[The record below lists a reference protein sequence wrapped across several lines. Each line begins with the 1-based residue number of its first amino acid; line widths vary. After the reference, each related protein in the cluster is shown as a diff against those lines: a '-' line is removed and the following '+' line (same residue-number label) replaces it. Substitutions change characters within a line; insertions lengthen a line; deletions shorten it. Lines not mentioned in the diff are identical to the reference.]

1 MILDSMERGTE
12 SALNGEIE
20 EHFRNICESFSTV
33 FDKNDNEPKSPRF
46 ADDELLNDLG
56 NDSIDEGVTAKVVK
70 QTKKLKVKPVPHH
83 LRGTAASRAR

>member
-33 FDKNDNEPKSPRF
+33 FDKNENEPKSPRF

-56 NDSIDEGVTAKVVK
+56 NDSIDEGVTAKPVK
-70 QTKKLKVKPVPHH
+70 QTKKLKVKP
-83 LRGTAASRAR
+83 